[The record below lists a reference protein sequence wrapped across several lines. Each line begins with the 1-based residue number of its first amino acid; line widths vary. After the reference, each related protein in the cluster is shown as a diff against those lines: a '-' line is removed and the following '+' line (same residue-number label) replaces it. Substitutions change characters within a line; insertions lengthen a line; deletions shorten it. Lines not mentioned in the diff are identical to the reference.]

1 MQKNASRLSGR
12 CYLFFNFL
20 SLFIDLS
27 LGFFHVR
34 ERFRRTV
41 LVSERL
47 VNKILTTTVTA
58 IEKNATIKF

>member
-1 MQKNASRLSGR
+1 MQKNASRPSWRIYFL
-12 CYLFFNFL
+12 FNFL

-41 LVSERL
+41 FVSERL

-58 IEKNATIKF
+58 IEKKATINF